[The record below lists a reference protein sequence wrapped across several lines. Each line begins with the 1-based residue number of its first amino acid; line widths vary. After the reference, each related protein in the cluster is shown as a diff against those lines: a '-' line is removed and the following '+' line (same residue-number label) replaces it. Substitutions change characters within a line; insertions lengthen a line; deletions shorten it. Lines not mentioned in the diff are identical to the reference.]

1 MFYSKNAN
9 MYHDKYNYKLV
20 RFHLISTKCIEAK
33 KSETEIF
40 DTFFRTQIDEKTLYF
55 KANA

>member
-1 MFYSKNAN
+1 
-9 MYHDKYNYKLV
+9 MYHDKNNYKLV

-33 KSETEIF
+33 RSETEIF